1 MRHFLKRK
9 GELRALRLRPRRFSP
24 RPRGPHPH
32 RQGAAPNNHGAN
44 APRPAASRHL
54 PIHNRKI
61 ITQHPAIRSDSL
73 GEHLFPGEHMHPQ
86 PSPTLQPLLQQLR
99 ATSIAVPL
107 DALAVAHNLAQALR
121 VDAGSM
127 TPWIVAA
134 VSALPHP
141 DAQRAL
147 EADIEALAPARSFL
161 LWLVDDEARQR
172 VVLSV
177 DHGRARWQQESAARR
192 QLADQRELL
201 RQLQGDAPA
210 PIRLVRA
217 AQVLKRSDL
226 SHRFYRD
233 IHRAIV
239 HVQRGWESPAPLDDA
254 ARHSLAL
261 TLFTRLMFLHFIQAK
276 GWLPSE
282 NYLRQLSLHDGPDA
296 YATYWRPLFFDALNR
311 QPDARISGVIPKE
324 IPYLNG
330 GLFAPTPLEA
340 HHPELRLPAEV
351 IRTQVIDTLS
361 AYRFTDDEQD
371 PAVNTIA
378 PNLLGEIFERL
389 MARDDRRRTGAFYTP
404 SPLAQTCFR
413 QTLSAHLLASGLC
426 TVAEKLHDDRR
437 FTPPEAEALLRHLHD
452 LRVLDPAVGTG
463 AFLLAALQCM
473 EALTLRATRDLN
485 RPPPDLRAL
494 REHWVSHAL
503 HGIDIHPDAIALA
516 ELRLWLWVVAAA
528 PDRRDASTP
537 LPNLEHRLRVGDALI
552 TPLWHA
558 AARASPP
565 LRALHRQLTTELHSF
580 ASKRGEARQK
590 SLQRM
595 RALETKITD
604 AQRELRAEELQAAL
618 DAQRELF
625 NDGANAHKPSNDD
638 APRRR
643 RREHRDLTD
652 AAAWSRT
659 GHFDPKLHYADVMT
673 GGGFDL
679 IVGNPPWTQLSLHD
693 RDLQRQLRDRYL
705 TMNPRGG
712 RSAAPDISLAFFEA
726 YTPLLRPRGRIGM
739 LFPAKALRAGWG
751 AGWRQWVERSTQLD
765 ALHELDTHST
775 HGFRAAAYPAFA
787 VLGRRQPGEA
797 PRPPAANHVQ
807 LGDAWRAT
815 SLLPPLGDGHA
826 LHTRTHARRYPE
838 GTRPLAELCT
848 IRYGVKTGCNAVF
861 LSPDPALHTLAVPAV
876 RGRDLRREGLR
887 QTEWLFFPHDLQTGA
902 PIDELPAAAREAL
915 EVHRGVLEA
924 RTDLHGH
931 TPWWRL
937 FRVRPEGLG
946 WRVVWRDIATRLEAV
961 VLPPVWEGG
970 PVNLNSTYYVGVAD
984 EAQAHRLCAMLNDDT
999 LTEWL
1004 TPHAQRA
1011 RNGFFRFDSRLV
1023 GMAPISPTI
1032 MNAGRGALPLFPSSA
1047 ANATA
1052 QGDGS
1057 NASRSQRAG
1066 A

>member
-1 MRHFLKRK
+1 MH
-9 GELRALRLRPRRFSP
+9 A
-24 RPRGPHPH
+24 
-32 RQGAAPNNHGAN
+32 
-44 APRPAASRHL
+44 
-54 PIHNRKI
+54 
-61 ITQHPAIRSDSL
+61 DSL
-73 GEHLFPGEHMHPQ
+73 GKPLALGERMTTQ
-86 PSPTLQPLLQQLR
+86 ASPPLQALLQQLGV
-99 ATSIAVPL
+99 ASIALSL
-107 DALAVAHNLAQALR
+107 DALAATHGLAQALR

-127 TPWIVAA
+127 TPWVVAA
-134 VSALPHP
+134 VSTLPAP

-147 EADIEALAPARSFL
+147 EAELEALAPARSFL
-161 LWLVDDEARQR
+161 LWLVDDDERQR

-177 DHGRARWQQESAARR
+177 DHGRARWQQESIARR
-192 QLADQRELL
+192 TLPDQRELL
-201 RQLQGDAPA
+201 RQLQGDGPA

-217 AQVLKRSDL
+217 AQVLKRSNL

-239 HVQRGWESPAPLDDA
+239 HVQRGWESPTPLDDD

-276 GWLPSE
+276 GWLPSQ

-296 YATYWRPLFFDALNR
+296 YATYWKPLFFDALNR
-311 QPDARISGVIPKE
+311 PHDARVSGVIPKE

-340 HHPELRLPAEV
+340 QHPELRLSAEI
-351 IRTQVIDTLS
+351 IRTQVVDTLS
-361 AYRFTDDEQD
+361 AYRFTDDEHD
-371 PAVNTIA
+371 PAVDTIA

-404 SPLAQTCFR
+404 SPLAQACFR
-413 QTLSAHLLASGLC
+413 QALAAHLHASGLRA
-426 TVAEKLHDDRR
+426 VAEKLHNDRR
-437 FTPPEAEALLRHLHD
+437 FTAPEAEALLHRLHD

-473 EALTLRATRDLN
+473 EALTLRATRDLG
-485 RPPPDLRAL
+485 RPAPDLRAL

-503 HGIDIHPDAIALA
+503 HGIDIHPDAVALA

-528 PDRRDASTP
+528 PDRREASTP

-552 TPLWHA
+552 TPLWHP
-558 AARASPP
+558 AARASAP
-565 LRALHRQLTTELHSF
+565 LRDLHRQLKAELQRF
-580 ASKRGEARQK
+580 ATKRGEARQQ

-595 RALETKITD
+595 RALENKITD
-604 AQRELRAEELQAAL
+604 TQRALRAEELQAAL
-618 DAQRELF
+618 EAQREIF
-625 NDGANAHKPSNDD
+625 DAGDAGDRDASAGD

-643 RREHRDLTD
+643 QREHRALTD

-659 GHFDPKLHYADVMT
+659 GHFDPKLHYADVMAD
-673 GGGFDL
+673 GGFDL

-693 RDLQRQLRDRYL
+693 RELQGQLRERYL

-726 YTPLLRPRGRIGM
+726 YTPLLRPRGRIGL

-751 AGWRQWVERSTQLD
+751 AGWRQWVEAGTQLD

-787 VLGRRQPGEA
+787 VLGRRNAGEA
-797 PRPPAANHVQ
+797 PRASALSHAP
-807 LGDAWRAT
+807 LGEAWRAT
-815 SLLPPLGDGHA
+815 SLLPRPHDAGDA
-826 LHTRTHARRYPE
+826 PSASPSLQARTHARRYPK

-861 LSPDPALHTLAVPAV
+861 LSPGPALQPLAVPAV
-876 RGRDLRREGLR
+876 RGRDLRREGVQ
-887 QTEWLFFPHDLQTGA
+887 QTEWLFFPHNLQTGEA
-902 PIDELPAAAREAL
+902 VDALPAEAREAL
-915 EVHRGVLEA
+915 APHRETLEA
-924 RTDLHGH
+924 RTDLHGQA
-931 TPWWRL
+931 PWWRL

-984 EAQAHRLCAMLNDDT
+984 EAQAQRLCAALNDDA

-1004 TPHAQRA
+1004 KPYAQRA

-1023 GMAPISPTI
+1023 GMAPIDPAI
-1032 MNAGRGALPLFPSSA
+1032 LDADGGVLPLFASPVAPASSA
-1047 ANATA
+1047 TPVSVHERM
-1052 QGDGS
+1052 QS
-1057 NASRSQRAG
+1057 ESSSSFAG
-1066 A
+1066 M